1 MQNDNL
7 LIAFRND
14 VEFAGWQDTLS
25 CEVNR
30 VHKRGHHTIL
40 AELRVNGHL
49 KIQLLETYGLH
60 IYFMQGNKII
70 EDHYI
75 INVINDSE
83 FENKICDYFEV
94 SFATGREIYRS
105 LMSIA
110 VKNFR
115 V

>member
-1 MQNDNL
+1 MLNDDL
-7 LIAFRND
+7 LINFRKD
-14 VEFAGWQDTLS
+14 VEFAEWEDTLS

-30 VHKRGHHTIL
+30 VHKSGYRTVL

-49 KIQLLETYGLH
+49 KIQLIETHGLH

-70 EDHYI
+70 EDFYI
-75 INVINDSE
+75 VNVIKDVE
-83 FENKICDYFEV
+83 FENKICDYFSV
-94 SFATGREIYRS
+94 SFASGREIYRS
-105 LMSIA
+105 LMSVA